1 MYILEFKSEVYD
13 DIQTAYDWYEQQR
26 KGLGEDFLL
35 SLEDSY
41 AKILRSPKAYQTTYK
56 VVRRKL
62 MRRFPFGIFFLIRD
76 TQIIVIA
83 ILHTRRSVTA
93 WSNRL

>member
-1 MYILEFKSEVYD
+1 MYTLEFKSEVYD

-41 AKILRSPKAYQTTYK
+41 AKILRSPNGYQAIYK

-76 TQIIVIA
+76 TQVIVIA
-83 ILHTRRSVTA
+83 ILHTRRSVTE